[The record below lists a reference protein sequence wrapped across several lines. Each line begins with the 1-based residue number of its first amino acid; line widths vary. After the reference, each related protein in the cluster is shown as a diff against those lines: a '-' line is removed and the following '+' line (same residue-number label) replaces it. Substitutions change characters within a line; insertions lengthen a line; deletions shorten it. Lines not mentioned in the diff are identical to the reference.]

1 MKFYYFSMN
10 KLKDKVC
17 KKVLKKV
24 AKKYD
29 GAEDFTNN
37 IIDEI
42 YSQEKLSAEEAIY
55 FLVGFFQFMFPCL
68 PFNSKI
74 VI

>member
-1 MKFYYFSMN
+1 MN
-10 KLKDKVC
+10 KLKVKVC
-17 KKVLKKV
+17 KNVLKKV

-29 GAEDFTNN
+29 GAEDFTYN

-42 YSQEKLSAEEAIY
+42 YSQENMSAEEVIY

-74 VI
+74 VL

>member
-42 YSQEKLSAEEAIY
+42 YSQEKLSAEEVIY
-55 FLVGFFQFMFPCL
+55 FLVGFFSIYVSLFAF
-68 PFNSKI
+68 
-74 VI
+74 